1 MPIENNP
8 QYIDDLNATY
18 PYETDPLGQIDDHL
32 KNIKAVIKQTFP
44 NIDGPVTAT
53 QADLNEAMVVPGILG
68 DNGTPT
74 LNTGI
79 TGDEIKTLIGVVEPA
94 ITTDGSSPSLASGI
108 TAEEMRTLIGAKDAS
123 IVTPGILDIYPVGSI
138 YMTMDNN
145 FDPNVTFGGNWDRF
159 AAGRMPIG
167 VDANDNDFM
176 NLGENSNFQGGGAKE
191 VVITE
196 DQMPTHKHGSN
207 LRLEGA
213 ANGNI
218 LIDNSLYYDTGVY
231 GREIDELS
239 ENNYG
244 DSTYT
249 MTAGNDEAHPN
260 MPPFIVVAM
269 WQRMPDTP

>member
-123 IVTPGILDIYPVGSI
+123 VVTPGILDIYPVGSI

-176 NLGENSNFQGGGAKE
+176 NLGENPNFQGGGAKE
-191 VVITE
+191 VTLTE
-196 DQMPTHKHGSN
+196 DQMPRHRHGGIYPTGSAGG
-207 LRLEGA
+207 LTESHFDV
-213 ANGNI
+213 
-218 LIDNSLYYDTGVY
+218 DNPGS
-231 GREIDELS
+231 
-239 ENNYG
+239 
-244 DSTYT
+244 
-249 MTAGNDEAHPN
+249 GNDEEDEKVTGYTGNDEPHPN

-269 WQRMPDTP
+269 WQRMADTP